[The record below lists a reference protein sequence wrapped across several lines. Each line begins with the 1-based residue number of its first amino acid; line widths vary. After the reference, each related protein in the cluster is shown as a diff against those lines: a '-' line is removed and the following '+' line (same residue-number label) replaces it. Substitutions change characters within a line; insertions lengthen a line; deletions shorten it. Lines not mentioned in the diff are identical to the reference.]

1 MAMEQLLKI
10 AERTEAMPDEMLA
23 QVAAQGEGMGSLLAA
38 TEMKAREDIRQDA
51 QQQQIVCLKSL
62 PMLRWV

>member
-1 MAMEQLLKI
+1 MADRYKERLNMAMEQLLKI

-38 TEMKAREDIRQDA
+38 T
-51 QQQQIVCLKSL
+51 
-62 PMLRWV
+62 

>member
-38 TEMKAREDIRQDA
+38 TEMKAREDIR
-51 QQQQIVCLKSL
+51 
-62 PMLRWV
+62 